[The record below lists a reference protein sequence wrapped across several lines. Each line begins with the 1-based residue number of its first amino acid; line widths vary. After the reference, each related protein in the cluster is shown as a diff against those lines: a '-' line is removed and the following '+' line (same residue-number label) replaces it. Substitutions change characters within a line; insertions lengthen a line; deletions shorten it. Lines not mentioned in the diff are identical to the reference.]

1 MNRKTTPTQ
10 TQINPDEVFPQVENM
25 LHSLAWA
32 TAKKHPGIFEEAKA
46 EAYWAFMRACNEYD
60 PTKTKGGK
68 FSSWCYFRTWT
79 HLKTWV
85 TKRTVDR
92 LCFVGAIQD
101 NPNTKHLEGWD
112 SNNSWG
118 KGDSVQVNV
127 MAPPTVSSHH
137 ELIEDLSDDAK
148 EIISLLTETPS
159 ELIGIPL
166 SPKRFMKKV
175 KEYLVEHGKDRRR
188 VDRAHEELR
197 VRFQSAWA

>member
-1 MNRKTTPTQ
+1 MNRKMTLATTIDP
-10 TQINPDEVFPQVENM
+10 EAEFPKVENM

-32 TAKKHPGIFEEAKA
+32 TAKKCPGIFEEAKA
-46 EAYWAFMRACNEYD
+46 EAYWAFMRACNEYN
-60 PTKTKGGK
+60 PAKTKGGK

-85 TKRTVDR
+85 TKRMNDR
-92 LCFVGAIQD
+92 LCFVGDTVDWETGEWLIDHQIHH
-101 NPNTKHLEGWD
+101 TQHSIKKK
-112 SNNSWG
+112 SM
-118 KGDSVQVNV
+118 
-127 MAPPTVSSHH
+127 MAPATVSSHV
-137 ELIEDLSDDAK
+137 EFIEDLSDDAK

-175 KEYLVEHGKDRRR
+175 KEYLVEQGKDRRR
-188 VDRAHEELR
+188 VERAHEELR